1 MKKLALFSMLLVMAA
16 GACAMDV
23 TEWFN
28 KEKQANKTSEQILA
42 DAQVLVDAG
51 TMTKEE
57 LELVK
62 ASL

>member
-1 MKKLALFSMLLVMAA
+1 MKKLVLFASLLTMAA
-16 GACAMDV
+16 GLSAMDV

-28 KEKQANKTSEQILA
+28 KEKQANKTAEQILV
-42 DAQVLVDAG
+42 DAQALVNAG

-57 LELVK
+57 FELVT

>member
-1 MKKLALFSMLLVMAA
+1 MKKLVLFVALLTIAA
-16 GACAMDV
+16 GVSAMDV
-23 TEWFN
+23 TAWFN
-28 KEKQANKTSEQILA
+28 REKQANKTAEQILV
-42 DAQVLVDAG
+42 DAQALVDAG